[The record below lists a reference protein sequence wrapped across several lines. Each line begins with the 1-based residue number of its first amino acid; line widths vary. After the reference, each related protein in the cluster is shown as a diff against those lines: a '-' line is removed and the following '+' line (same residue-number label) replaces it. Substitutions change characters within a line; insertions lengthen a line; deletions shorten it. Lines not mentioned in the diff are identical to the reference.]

1 MRSLETLIQDIR
13 YGWGTILRTPGVS
26 AVAVLSPAL
35 GIGANAGIFALVDR
49 VMLRVL
55 PVKDSQQLVVFDD
68 VLPHPEFKDCRNLY
82 PVFDGVAGTAR
93 LRAVSTGDSDDA
105 SNVLNGAL
113 VSGNY
118 FDVLGVRPL
127 LGHALTPADDTDPG
141 AHPVVVISY
150 AAWRGRFHGDSSVI
164 GRTIRLGAGQ
174 LASGWGRGG
183 FEDDPPGVPATRDF
197 TIIGV
202 MPPRFTG
209 ETVGQRAD
217 FWAPLMMEEHFL
229 PGRHWISRKTANW
242 VGIIARLKPGVSR
255 QQAEAAVNVV
265 HQHWLIEAEGP
276 AITDA
281 RRRDVQRNVIR
292 VLDGGKGFSD
302 LRDQFSKPLWVLM
315 AMVATVLLI
324 ACANLANLLLARGAA
339 RSRELA
345 TRLALGVNR
354 SRLVRQLVTES
365 LILSVMGAALS
376 VPVGWGIGRALF
388 VMVSSG
394 EPTLSLDLA
403 PDGRFVLFTAIVAIL
418 TTLICGLV
426 PAIRST
432 RLEIGESRERVR
444 R

>member
-164 GRTIRLGAGQ
+164 GHAAWRGCFNGVPPVTAKPTGGGPGQ
-174 LASGWGRGG
+174 FGGGWGGG
-183 FEDDPPGVPATRDF
+183 GLEDALPVSPATRD
-197 TIIGV
+197 
-202 MPPRFTG
+202 
-209 ETVGQRAD
+209 
-217 FWAPLMMEEHFL
+217 
-229 PGRHWISRKTANW
+229 
-242 VGIIARLKPGVSR
+242 
-255 QQAEAAVNVV
+255 
-265 HQHWLIEAEGP
+265 
-276 AITDA
+276 
-281 RRRDVQRNVIR
+281 
-292 VLDGGKGFSD
+292 
-302 LRDQFSKPLWVLM
+302 
-315 AMVATVLLI
+315 
-324 ACANLANLLLARGAA
+324 
-339 RSRELA
+339 
-345 TRLALGVNR
+345 
-354 SRLVRQLVTES
+354 
-365 LILSVMGAALS
+365 
-376 VPVGWGIGRALF
+376 
-388 VMVSSG
+388 
-394 EPTLSLDLA
+394 
-403 PDGRFVLFTAIVAIL
+403 
-418 TTLICGLV
+418 
-426 PAIRST
+426 
-432 RLEIGESRERVR
+432 
-444 R
+444 